1 MGQAMATSFTGFS
14 VRPLVPRAT
23 REDAHCHAYFT
34 GPTVAKF
41 RSRIRNISASG
52 MLIDCHAPL
61 HRGDVLIA
69 QLPGVGDTL
78 CSVAR
83 LRNGAAGMRFETPI
97 NLALF
102 RSALEKSRQIVSPA

>member
-1 MGQAMATSFTGFS
+1 MATSLNGFS
-14 VRPLVPRAT
+14 VRSLIPRAS
-23 REDAHCHAYFT
+23 REAAHCHAYFS
-34 GPTVAKF
+34 GPTVPEF

-69 QLPGVGDTL
+69 LLPGIGETL

-83 LRNGAAGMRFETPI
+83 LRNGVAGVRFETPI
-97 NLALF
+97 SLTQF
-102 RSALEKSRQIVSPA
+102 RAAVAEGRQAITQG